1 MTLVHDLLVRVRRT
15 RERLLHPLRR
25 RKAVAALR
33 ARPRPTTLLVVCYGN
48 LCRSPLAAELL
59 ARAVA
64 PFGIVVR
71 SAGLIG
77 FNRPAPAEAL
87 AAAERHRVNLSDHR
101 SALITAQLARADL
114 IIVMDP
120 TQRRYICERFARRP
134 SDVILLGDFDPEP
147 VETRTIRDP
156 VDQPRQVFDEV
167 YARIARCV
175 RQLADALAGARS

>member
-1 MTLVHDLLVRVRRT
+1 M
-15 RERLLHPLRR
+15 
-25 RKAVAALR
+25 
-33 ARPRPTTLLVVCYGN
+33 
-48 LCRSPLAAELL
+48 S
-59 ARAVA
+59 

-77 FNRPAPAEAL
+77 FNRPSPAEAM

-101 SALITAQLARADL
+101 STLITAQLARADL

-120 TQRRYICERFARRP
+120 TQRRHICERFGRRP
-134 SDVILLGDFDPEP
+134 ADVILLGDFDPEP

-156 VDQPRQVFDEV
+156 VDQRRDVFDEV

-175 RQLADALAGARS
+175 QELAAVLAGAKS